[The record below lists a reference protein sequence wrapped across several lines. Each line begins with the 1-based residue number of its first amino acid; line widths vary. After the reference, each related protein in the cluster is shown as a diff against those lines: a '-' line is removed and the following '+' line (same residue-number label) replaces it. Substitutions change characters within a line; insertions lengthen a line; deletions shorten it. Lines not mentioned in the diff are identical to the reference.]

1 MKRHTKVYLDYF
13 GLDGSD
19 FLCCEICW
27 ARGVD
32 IHHIDSRKMGG
43 TKGKDVIENLM
54 LLCRS
59 CHEKYGD
66 RKQFKVFL
74 QNIHNQKLTNGLTK
88 ETR

>member
-13 GLDGSD
+13 GLDASD
-19 FLCCEICW
+19 FLSCEICW
-27 ARGVD
+27 ARGID

-54 LLCRS
+54 LLCRT

-74 QNIHNQKLTNGLTK
+74 QTIHNQKLTNYGTK
-88 ETR
+88 MD